1 MAEYTA
7 QSESTAALAVDTGF
21 LWVHA
26 ASDGGYKLLE
36 VTLGVRA
43 GTGVP
48 TSMQCVVGIAR
59 ATTAGTTPT
68 AVTASKVDPNSVPVH
83 ATFASA
89 FATPPTLAT
98 PDLERIA
105 LNTQTTIS
113 LPFNFGVTL
122 GTANGLAFVNRDN
135 ALPASH
141 QYVITVRISE

>member
-1 MAEYTA
+1 VAEFTA

-21 LWVHA
+21 LWAHA
-26 ASDGGYKLLE
+26 VTGGGYKLVE

-43 GTGVP
+43 ATGVP

-68 AVTASKVDPNSVPVH
+68 AVTASKVDPNSPSVTT
-83 ATFASA
+83 TFASA

-98 PDLERIA
+98 PDMWRIA
-105 LNTQTTIS
+105 FNTQTTLS
-113 LPFNFGVTL
+113 LPLGFVVAA

-141 QYVITVRISE
+141 QYVISVRVLE